1 MCRQQ
6 VRFWDA
12 VCAST
17 DSRMLLPLLTTLAS
31 SGYWDDPRIHL
42 FGNMGVRGGLHAALA
57 PLSTRLIDR
66 VAYEG
71 VDLRASVLG
80 AHAEGKEK
88 VADLCCGVGMST
100 RDVGVDTSAQ
110 MVGMARLLEARGREK
125 EWGTKKKG
133 VRGAG
138 RVGRGVGR
146 REFEVGNAETWGEA
160 GAYDASTCM
169 FAMHEMPRDARRRV
183 LSNMLRI
190 SDQAI
195 CVDISPDY
203 TPSASMLWGEP
214 FLLEYLSHIDEDMQW
229 VEEELGA
236 GRGEGEEG
244 GKEAALLRVERTVLV
259 PNHAVMWKVKRRKG

>member
-1 MCRQQ
+1 
-6 VRFWDA
+6 
-12 VCAST
+12 
-17 DSRMLLPLLTTLAS
+17 MLLPLLTTLAS
-31 SGYWDDPRIHL
+31 AGYWDDPRIHL

-146 REFEVGNAETWGEA
+146 REFEVGNAETWGET

-236 GRGEGEEG
+236 GRGEGGEG
-244 GKEAALLRVERTVLV
+244 GEEAALLRVERTVLV